1 MSLLR
6 APVIKN
12 NHVLARIYF
21 AFLKKT
27 SKAKLER
34 FSKPNLDFSKK
45 IRKVDIKEG
54 KLKDFLA
61 N

>member
-21 AFLKKT
+21 AFLKKHPRPSLKGFQNQIWT
-27 SKAKLER
+27 SV
-34 FSKPNLDFSKK
+34 KK
-45 IRKVDIKEG
+45 SEK
-54 KLKDFLA
+54 
-61 N
+61 